1 MLVRFPKSFLDY
13 TLAKCLGRIPVIKRR
28 RERLAKECPFNLPG
42 ISKYLRVSRR
52 CIFSCNHMKQESL
65 LLPCIFPWKRWSNSG
80 FVNRSLFVDLLFW
93 PWLPLYN
100 SLLFFLWIWCWVFL
114 FCFCF
119 CLPGKLFLEW
129 QFIIDVK
136 AWNKAFIR
144 ILCAHT
150 YFMWLPSKF
159 SPFAFS
165 SLSMFVSAS
174 VSFLGLSLP
183 DMLLE
188 SYDSLLN
195 SHSILLV
202 QKCSCLNKLTVILCH
217 RHSWVFS
224 FFFFFFSLYLKIR

>member
-1 MLVRFPKSFLDY
+1 MLYCCRLGNILGFEVSPRKIRL
-13 TLAKCLGRIPVIKRR
+13 KCHLHQSLRKW
-28 RERLAKECPFNLPG
+28 LF
-42 ISKYLRVSRR
+42 YLVTVLQ
-52 CIFSCNHMKQESL
+52 M
-65 LLPCIFPWKRWSNSG
+65 
-80 FVNRSLFVDLLFW
+80 
-93 PWLPLYN
+93 
-100 SLLFFLWIWCWVFL
+100 VFL